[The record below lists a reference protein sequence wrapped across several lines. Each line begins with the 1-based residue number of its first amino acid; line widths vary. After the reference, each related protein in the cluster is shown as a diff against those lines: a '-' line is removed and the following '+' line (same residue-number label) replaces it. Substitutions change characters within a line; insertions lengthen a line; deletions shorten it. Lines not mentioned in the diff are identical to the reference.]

1 MRVDFDH
8 TGGHKPCSISFC
20 TMKPSEE
27 HARYGVSRAKDV
39 GGGGVVQVVLVPEGK
54 QI

>member
-1 MRVDFDH
+1 
-8 TGGHKPCSISFC
+8 
-20 TMKPSEE
+20 MKPSEE

-54 QI
+54 QIWHLHVCQFSGGVNS